1 MKIQLLILFIYLF
14 VNDTQQQ
21 VEKIIVNKSIYLNP
35 IKTKR
40 EVKRN
45 K

>member
-1 MKIQLLILFIYLF
+1 MKIQLLIFLLF
-14 VNDTQQQ
+14 VNDTKQQ